1 MSGGARPPVPRL
13 DFVLQTDLAEDLS
26 GYANVL
32 AAHKAYWFSRTRGGT
47 AVGGLPAPRPHL
59 QPRVAESDA

>member
-32 AAHKAYWFSRTRGGT
+32 AAHKAYWFSRARGGT
-47 AVGGLPAPRPHL
+47 AVGGFACPRATL
-59 QPRVAESDA
+59 AAKGGGK